1 MRQPDKILP
10 GVVLM
15 LAFCMIAPLL
25 DVSSKLA
32 SASIP
37 VAQIVTA
44 RFIVQCALM
53 LPVVLAMGLGLR
65 IGGAALGQIALRAL
79 FLILSTY
86 SFVAA
91 ISVMPVADALAIA
104 FVEPFILLIL
114 GRFLF
119 GDEVGPRR
127 IAASAVGFLGALM
140 VIQPSLAAFGLVA
153 LWPLGTAFF
162 FAFYMLSTRAV
173 AGYMHPVAMQ
183 FHTAWTGVAFCLP
196 VMIFSEGTGWA
207 EFDPVWPVGL
217 AWLWLFG
224 VGFWGAVSHIC
235 MTYALKFA
243 PSATLAPL
251 HYLEIVSAV
260 ALGYWIFGDFPNA
273 LTWAGIAVI
282 VASGLYIIHR
292 ERVTARQR
300 LVTQSAGP
308 GPHADQR
315 PAEARGPVT
324 DNA

>member
-104 FVEPFILLIL
+104 FVEPFVVLLIGHFVL
-114 GRFLF
+114 RE
-119 GDEVGPRR
+119 EVGPRR
-127 IAASAVGFLGALM
+127 LGAATVGFIGALF
-140 VIQPSLAAFGLVA
+140 VIQPSFSEFGAVA
-153 LWPLGTAFF
+153 LFPLGTAVC
-162 FAFYMLSTRAV
+162 FALYILITRALSRLT
-173 AGYMHPVAMQ
+173 HPVAMQ
-183 FHTAWTGVAFCLP
+183 FHTAWIAMLLCLP
-196 VMIFSEGTGWA
+196 PLLIGTAAGQDGIRLAAPEGIFWLWCAG
-207 EFDPVWPVGL
+207 VGL
-217 AWLWLFG
+217 A
-224 VGFWGAVSHIC
+224 ATISHMS

-243 PSATLAPL
+243 PSSTLAPI
-251 HYLEIVSAV
+251 HYFEMLTAT
-260 ALGYWIFGDFPNA
+260 LFGYLVFGDFPNW
-273 LTWAGIAVI
+273 LTWIG
-282 VASGLYIIHR
+282 VAIITGSGLYIIHR
-292 ERVTARQR
+292 ERVTVRAR
-300 LVTQSAGP
+300 AAAP
-308 GPHADQR
+308 
-315 PAEARGPVT
+315 PAPR
-324 DNA
+324 